1 LGQLRPNS
9 ISTASRLMALQ
20 HSSQAPDVRIQTPGS
35 DAELAMRIRTGSY
48 EAFTVL
54 FRTHYTS
61 LVAFARGFVGSEDE
75 AEEIVQDVF
84 VRVWDRRHDWRLESS
99 IRGYLFGATRNR
111 AMNAVRRRRAEWR
124 WETACVLEPDRVG
137 LGRGPPQP
145 DQSMRV
151 AELDAAVRRAI
162 SRLPEQCRIAYTLRW
177 HHELTYAEIAHA
189 LGISIKT
196 VESHISKALKALRK
210 QLAQYK

>member
-1 LGQLRPNS
+1 
-9 ISTASRLMALQ
+9 MVLQ
-20 HSSQAPDVRIQTPGS
+20 HLSQAPDLRIQTPGS

-61 LVAFARGFVGSEDE
+61 LVAFARGFVGSEDD

-84 VRVWDRRHDWRLESS
+84 VRVWDRRHDWQLEGS

-111 AMNAVRRRRAEWR
+111 AMNAARRRRAGWR
-124 WETACVLEPDRVG
+124 WEAAYVLDPDRVG
-137 LGRGPPQP
+137 LGRGLPQP
-145 DQSMRV
+145 DLSVRA
-151 AELDAAVRRAI
+151 AELDAAVTRAI
-162 SRLPEQCRIAYTLRW
+162 GRLPEQCRITYTLRW

-189 LGISIKT
+189 LDISIKT
-196 VESHISKALKALRK
+196 VESHISKALKALRR
-210 QLAQYK
+210 QLADYR